1 MPNNSVG
8 GVSVSVHLDER
19 DALQQL
25 EKLRRKMA
33 SLQDELN
40 AKRVQKDAVAK
51 QLELAGADADAARL
65 KVEQLK
71 AALAA
76 AAPADRAGL
85 RAQLTAANA
94 ELREQTS
101 NVNKLDD
108 QYVKLTNEINAGE
121 KSLAEMKNSAGD
133 LERQVKASGGGMA
146 QLKNAVQSATTAMEK
161 GFERVGRMIK
171 RVFVFTVILRALR
184 RLRDYLKDLL
194 LSFPQIRDAVAEL
207 KGNMMTIAQPFIE
220 RLIPAVQT
228 LLTLLVQVS
237 AVLADIVSK
246 IFGTTAAKSRESA
259 EALNDQAKAYKKTGG
274 AAAKAA
280 KQLASFDQLNILND
294 NTSGG
299 GSSSASDGIAANFNG
314 DIVQQ
319 IKDQIGAIE
328 MLLGTALLVLGA
340 ILTFTGINIPLGVTL
355 MALGLA
361 SIYAASTLGWDE
373 LKKQMQGTIG
383 QIFTIVSAA
392 LLVIGAILTFTG
404 ANIPLGIALMIIGA
418 AGLAAAVALRWD
430 KIKEELRGTIG
441 TITAIVSAA
450 LLVLGAI
457 LVFTGAN
464 IPLGVALMILGAA
477 GLATVAVINWD
488 KVTTALRGKI
498 GTITAIVSGA
508 LLVLGAILTFTGAN
522 LPLGIG
528 LMVAGAVG
536 LAATAAL
543 NWDKIVSALR
553 GTVGKVMAVV
563 SAALLV
569 LGIILVA
576 TGVALPLGI
585 ALIVAGAAGLVTV
598 AAINWDAIKQKIAQV
613 WANIKSWWKANVA
626 PIFTKEWWR
635 NFFKS
640 IWDGLTSI
648 ISDIKQSW
656 SDMLGYLTGKNT
668 MPKIDLDYQVSK
680 EGVLTVVPKGGYE
693 SLIPTNSE
701 FTDKVSGSS
710 SIVDKAVAKVNEVK
724 SALGSDKIVVENR
737 VFLDSREIKSG
748 QERLA
753 RVTGG
758 GGR

>member
-33 SLQDELN
+33 SLQDDLN
-40 AKRVQKDAVAK
+40 AKRIQKDAVAK

-101 NVNKLDD
+101 IVNKLDD

-121 KSLAEMKNSAGD
+121 KSLAGMKNSAGD

-184 RLRDYLKDLL
+184 GLRDYLKDLL

-207 KGNMMTIAQPFIE
+207 KGNMLTIAQPFIE

-246 IFGTTAAKSRESA
+246 IFGATAAKSRESA

-299 GSSSASDGIAANFNG
+299 GSSSADGIAANFNG

-508 LLVLGAILTFTGAN
+508 LLVLGAVLTFTGAN

-598 AAINWDAIKQKIAQV
+598 AAINWDTIKQKIAQV

-668 MPKIDLDYQVSK
+668 IPTIDLDYQVSK

-701 FTDKVSGSS
+701 FTDKVSGSN
-710 SIVDKAVAKVNEVK
+710 SIVDKSVEKVNEVK
-724 SALGSDKIVVENR
+724 SALGSDKIVVENH

>member
-8 GVSVSVHLDER
+8 GVSVSVHLDES

-33 SLQDELN
+33 GLQDDLN

-101 NVNKLDD
+101 IVNKLDD

-121 KSLAEMKNSAGD
+121 KSLAGMKNAAGD
-133 LERQVKASGGGMA
+133 IERQVKASGGGMA

-184 RLRDYLKDLL
+184 GLRDYLKDLL

-207 KGNMMTIAQPFIE
+207 KGNMLTIAQPFIE

-228 LLTLLVQVS
+228 LLSLLVQVS

-299 GSSSASDGIAANFNG
+299 GSSSASDGIAAKFNG

-340 ILTFTGINIPLGVTL
+340 ILTFTGVNIVLGVTL

-392 LLVIGAILTFTG
+392 FLVIGAILTFTG
-404 ANIPLGIALMIIGA
+404 ANITLGIALMIIGA

-430 KIKEELRGTIG
+430 KIKEELRSTIG

-450 LLVLGAI
+450 LLVIGAI

-598 AAINWDAIKQKIAQV
+598 AAINWDAIKQKIALV

-626 PIFTKEWWR
+626 PIFTREWWR

-701 FTDKVSGSS
+701 FTEKVSGTNSVADKVS
-710 SIVDKAVAKVNEVK
+710 EVIK
-724 SALGSDKIVVENR
+724 NPASVLGSDKIVVENR

>member
-8 GVSVSVHLDER
+8 GVSVTLHVDDKE
-19 DALQQL
+19 ALQ
-25 EKLRRKMA
+25 
-33 SLQDELN
+33 ELN
-40 AKRVQKDAVAK
+40 ALKKKIESLDEELGSKRARRDRLETEIEAASAAASRAREDIRR
-51 QLELAGADADAARL
+51 LNDELANADPSAKNAIQARIAAATSFLTEQTASVEKMRGSLSGLNTEITEGEARL
-65 KVEQLK
+65 
-71 AALAA
+71 
-76 AAPADRAGL
+76 
-85 RAQLTAANA
+85 
-94 ELREQTS
+94 
-101 NVNKLDD
+101 
-108 QYVKLTNEINAGE
+108 VK
-121 KSLAEMKNSAGD
+121 MKNH
-133 LERQVKASGGGMA
+133 QVELTKQIKASGGAAGK
-146 QLKNAVQSATTAMEK
+146 LKNAIVSATKAMGSALK
-161 GFERVGRMIK
+161 RLGSMIK
-171 RVFVFTVILRALR
+171 TIFMFQIIYRALSK
-184 RLRDYLKDLL
+184 LRDYLSDLL
-194 LSFPQIRDAVAEL
+194 LSFPQIRKAVAEL
-207 KGNMMTIAQPFIE
+207 KGNMLTIAQPFIE
-220 RLIPAVQT
+220 RLIPAVQM
-228 LLTLLVQVS
+228 LLNLLVQVS

-299 GSSSASDGIAANFNG
+299 GSSSADGIAANFNG

-319 IKDQIGAIE
+319 IKDQTGAIE

-404 ANIPLGIALMIIGA
+404 TNIPLGIALMIIGA

-464 IPLGVALMILGAA
+464 IPLGVALMVLGAA

-613 WANIKSWWKANVA
+613 WANIKSWWKTNVA

-668 MPKIDLDYQVSK
+668 MPKVDLDYQVSK

-724 SALGSDKIVVENR
+724 SALGPDKIVVENR

-758 GGR
+758 GSR

>member
-101 NVNKLDD
+101 IVNKLDD

-121 KSLAEMKNSAGD
+121 KSLAGMKNSAGD

-184 RLRDYLKDLL
+184 GLRDYLKDLL

-207 KGNMMTIAQPFIE
+207 KGNMLTIAQPFIE

-228 LLTLLVQVS
+228 LLALLVQVS

-299 GSSSASDGIAANFNG
+299 GSSSADGIAAKFNG

-328 MLLGTALLVLGA
+328 MLLGSALLVLGA
-340 ILTFTGINIPLGVTL
+340 ILTFTGVNIVLGVTL

-392 LLVIGAILTFTG
+392 FLVIGAILTFTG
-404 ANIPLGIALMIIGA
+404 ANITLGIALMIIGA

-450 LLVLGAI
+450 LLVIGAI

-701 FTDKVSGSS
+701 FTDKVSGSN

>member
-8 GVSVSVHLDER
+8 GVSVTLHVDDKE
-19 DALQQL
+19 ALQ
-25 EKLRRKMA
+25 
-33 SLQDELN
+33 ELN
-40 AKRVQKDAVAK
+40 ALKKKIESLNEELGSKRARRDRLETEIEAASAAASRAREDIRR
-51 QLELAGADADAARL
+51 LNDELANADPSAKNAIQARIAAATNFLTEQTASVEKMRGSLSGLNTEITEGEARL
-65 KVEQLK
+65 
-71 AALAA
+71 
-76 AAPADRAGL
+76 
-85 RAQLTAANA
+85 
-94 ELREQTS
+94 
-101 NVNKLDD
+101 
-108 QYVKLTNEINAGE
+108 VK
-121 KSLAEMKNSAGD
+121 MKNH
-133 LERQVKASGGGMA
+133 QVELTKQIKASGGAAGK
-146 QLKNAVQSATTAMEK
+146 LKNAIVSATKAMGSALK
-161 GFERVGRMIK
+161 RLGSMIK
-171 RVFVFTVILRALR
+171 TIFMFQIIYRALSK
-184 RLRDYLKDLL
+184 LRDYLSDLL
-194 LSFPQIRDAVAEL
+194 LSFPQIRKAVAEL
-207 KGNMMTIAQPFIE
+207 KGNMLTIAQPFIE

-228 LLTLLVQVS
+228 LLNLLVQVS

-299 GSSSASDGIAANFNG
+299 GSSSADGIAANFNG

-404 ANIPLGIALMIIGA
+404 TNIPLGIALMIIGA

-450 LLVLGAI
+450 LLVIGAI
-457 LVFTGAN
+457 LVFTGTNLA
-464 IPLGVALMILGAA
+464 LGIALMIIGAA

-585 ALIVAGAAGLVTV
+585 ALIVAGASGLVTV

-701 FTDKVSGSS
+701 FTDKVSGSN
-710 SIVDKAVAKVNEVK
+710 SIVDKAVEKVNEVK
-724 SALGSDKIVVENR
+724 SALGSDKIVVENH

-758 GGR
+758 SGR

>member
-1 MPNNSVG
+1 
-8 GVSVSVHLDER
+8 
-19 DALQQL
+19 
-25 EKLRRKMA
+25 
-33 SLQDELN
+33 
-40 AKRVQKDAVAK
+40 
-51 QLELAGADADAARL
+51 
-65 KVEQLK
+65 
-71 AALAA
+71 
-76 AAPADRAGL
+76 
-85 RAQLTAANA
+85 
-94 ELREQTS
+94 
-101 NVNKLDD
+101 
-108 QYVKLTNEINAGE
+108 
-121 KSLAEMKNSAGD
+121 
-133 LERQVKASGGGMA
+133 
-146 QLKNAVQSATTAMEK
+146 
-161 GFERVGRMIK
+161 MIK

-184 RLRDYLKDLL
+184 GLRDYLKDLL

-246 IFGTTAAKSRESA
+246 IFGTTASKSRESA

-528 LMVAGAVG
+528 LMVVGAVG

-543 NWDKIVSALR
+543 NWARSIPGSPR
-553 GTVGKVMAVV
+553 SIRTPIWRPTP
-563 SAALLV
+563 AAASWRRNCIRRLWMKAP
-569 LGIILVA
+569 GIRTPPSFTTSTLPKPIRRSRKPA
-576 TGVALPLGI
+576 ARTGRPC
-585 ALIVAGAAGLVTV
+585 
-598 AAINWDAIKQKIAQV
+598 
-613 WANIKSWWKANVA
+613 WA
-626 PIFTKEWWR
+626 
-635 NFFKS
+635 
-640 IWDGLTSI
+640 
-648 ISDIKQSW
+648 
-656 SDMLGYLTGKNT
+656 
-668 MPKIDLDYQVSK
+668 
-680 EGVLTVVPKGGYE
+680 
-693 SLIPTNSE
+693 
-701 FTDKVSGSS
+701 
-710 SIVDKAVAKVNEVK
+710 
-724 SALGSDKIVVENR
+724 
-737 VFLDSREIKSG
+737 
-748 QERLA
+748 
-753 RVTGG
+753 
-758 GGR
+758 

>member
-8 GVSVSVHLDER
+8 GVSVTLHVDDKE
-19 DALQQL
+19 ALQ
-25 EKLRRKMA
+25 
-33 SLQDELN
+33 ELN
-40 AKRVQKDAVAK
+40 ALKKKIESLDEELGSKRARRDRLETEIEAASAAASRAREDIRR
-51 QLELAGADADAARL
+51 LNDELANADPSAKNAIQARIAAATSFLTEQTASVEKMRGSLSGLNTEITEGEARL
-65 KVEQLK
+65 
-71 AALAA
+71 
-76 AAPADRAGL
+76 
-85 RAQLTAANA
+85 
-94 ELREQTS
+94 
-101 NVNKLDD
+101 
-108 QYVKLTNEINAGE
+108 VK
-121 KSLAEMKNSAGD
+121 MKNH
-133 LERQVKASGGGMA
+133 QVELTKQIKASGGAAGK
-146 QLKNAVQSATTAMEK
+146 LKNAIVSATKAMGSALK
-161 GFERVGRMIK
+161 RLGSMIK
-171 RVFVFTVILRALR
+171 TIFMFQIIYRALSK
-184 RLRDYLKDLL
+184 LRDYLSDLL
-194 LSFPQIRDAVAEL
+194 LSFPQIRKAVAEL
-207 KGNMMTIAQPFIE
+207 KGNMLTIAQPFIE

-228 LLTLLVQVS
+228 LLNLLVQVS

-299 GSSSASDGIAANFNG
+299 GSSSADGIAAKFNG

-477 GLATVAVINWD
+477 GLATVAAINWD

-585 ALIVAGAAGLVTV
+585 ALIIAGAAGLVTV

-613 WANIKSWWKANVA
+613 WTNIKSWWKANVA

-668 MPKIDLDYQVSK
+668 IPKIDLDYQVSK

-724 SALGSDKIVVENR
+724 SALGSDKIVVESR

>member
-1 MPNNSVG
+1 MTNNSVG

-101 NVNKLDD
+101 IVNKLDD

-121 KSLAEMKNSAGD
+121 KSLAGMKNSAGD

-184 RLRDYLKDLL
+184 GLRDYLKDLL

-207 KGNMMTIAQPFIE
+207 KGNMLTIAQPFIE

-228 LLTLLVQVS
+228 LLALLVQVS

-280 KQLASFDQLNILND
+280 KQLASCDQLNILND

-299 GSSSASDGIAANFNG
+299 GSSSTSDGIAAKFNG

-328 MLLGTALLVLGA
+328 MLLGSALLVLGA
-340 ILTFTGINIPLGVTL
+340 ILTFTGVNIVLGVTL

-392 LLVIGAILTFTG
+392 FLVIGAILTFTG
-404 ANIPLGIALMIIGA
+404 ANITLGIALMIIGA

-450 LLVLGAI
+450 LLVIGAI

-553 GTVGKVMAVV
+553 GTVGKIMAVV

-656 SDMLGYLTGKNT
+656 RDMLGYLTGKNT
-668 MPKIDLDYQVSK
+668 IPKIDLDYQVSK

-701 FTDKVSGSS
+701 FTDKVSGSN

>member
-1 MPNNSVG
+1 MTNNSVG

-101 NVNKLDD
+101 IVNKLDD

-121 KSLAEMKNSAGD
+121 KSLAGMKNSAGD

-184 RLRDYLKDLL
+184 GLRDYLKDLL

-207 KGNMMTIAQPFIE
+207 KGNMLTIAQPFIE

-228 LLTLLVQVS
+228 LLALLVQVS

-299 GSSSASDGIAANFNG
+299 GSSSTSDGIAAKFNG

-328 MLLGTALLVLGA
+328 MLLGSALLVLGA
-340 ILTFTGINIPLGVTL
+340 ILTFTGVNIVLGVTL

-392 LLVIGAILTFTG
+392 FLVIGAILTFTG
-404 ANIPLGIALMIIGA
+404 ANITLGIALMIIGA

-450 LLVLGAI
+450 LLVIGAI

-553 GTVGKVMAVV
+553 GTVGKIMAVV

-656 SDMLGYLTGKNT
+656 RDMLGYLTGKNT
-668 MPKIDLDYQVSK
+668 IPKIDLDYQVSK

-701 FTDKVSGSS
+701 FTDKVSGSN